1 MSAKNE
7 LDKTEN
13 KKKTGGKRPS
23 PGLAGGKDLFNSTF
37 PGKELTPREIVAELD
52 KYIVGQ
58 KKAKRAVAVALR
70 NRIRRLKLESDMRE
84 DIAPKNILMIGPT
97 GVGKTEIARR
107 LAKLA
112 GSPFIKVEA
121 TKYTEVGYVGRDV
134 ESMIRDLMAAGIQ
147 MVKQEMQETVTIEAE
162 KRAEDALLDLLLPGT
177 GKKRKEP
184 KPGPVVRPMGTFSI
198 NSDNASGSGPA
209 LMGTAIQVGIPVFR
223 KKSDDEDTETREEN
237 EEHEAGE
244 KQEDKTE
251 ETVVKDSSTREKFR
265 TMLREGKLEDRM
277 VEITV
282 NQNPQ
287 FPSFEMM
294 GGGFEDLESSL
305 SGIAGFFGGGKKK
318 KLVTVSRAREILIGE
333 ELEKLVDRDRVSD
346 EARQRVEETGIVFID
361 EIDKIAVKGERGG
374 GGPDVSREGVQRD
387 ILPIVEGAT
396 VNTKWGPVNTDHI
409 LFVAA
414 GAFNVSKPSDL
425 IPELQGRFPLRVELD
440 SLGKDDFLRILTEPK
455 NALTKQYIDLLATE
469 EVTIEFTPE
478 AIDRLAA
485 LAADVNSRLENI
497 GARRLHTIMEAL
509 LEELSFE
516 APDIAPTQVSITEA
530 YVNEK
535 LTDLVM
541 DQDLGR
547 YIL

>member
-1 MSAKNE
+1 MIDNKQVNE
-7 LDKTEN
+7 KLT
-13 KKKTGGKRPS
+13 R
-23 PGLAGGKDLFNSTF
+23 
-37 PGKELTPREIVAELD
+37 LTPKEIVSELD

-70 NRIRRLKLESDMRE
+70 NRIRRLQLDPELRE

-107 LAKLA
+107 LAKLT

-134 ESMIRDLMAAGIQ
+134 ESMVRDLMAAGFQ
-147 MVKQEMQETVTIEAE
+147 MVKQEMQESVTAEAE
-162 KRAEDALLDLLLPGT
+162 KRTEEALLDLLLPGN
-177 GKKRKEP
+177 RKQ
-184 KPGPVVRPMGTFSI
+184 KDKTAKPVVRPMGTFSI
-198 NSDNASGSGPA
+198 NPENSPGSII
-209 LMGTAIQVGIPVFR
+209 GTTLQVGIPVFN
-223 KKSDDEDTETREEN
+223 KKNNKDE
-237 EEHEAGE
+237 
-244 KQEDKTE
+244 TE
-251 ETVVKDSSTREKFR
+251 ETENELNEEVREDTKEDDKFKATREKLR
-265 TMLREGKLEDRM
+265 VMLKEGKLEERT
-277 VEITV
+277 VELMV

-294 GGGFEDLESSL
+294 GSSMEDLESSL

-318 KLVTVSRAREILIGE
+318 KVVTVARAREILKAE
-333 ELEKLVDRDRVSD
+333 ESEKLVDRDRVSD
-346 EARQRVEETGIVFID
+346 EARQRVEETGIIFID
-361 EIDKIAVKGERGG
+361 EIDKIAVKGDRG

-409 LFVAA
+409 LFIAA

-455 NALTKQYIDLLATE
+455 NALIKQYTELLATE
-469 EVTIEFTPE
+469 DVKLKFDPSAIEH
-478 AIDRLAA
+478 LAA
-485 LAADVNSRLENI
+485 LAAEVNTKLENI
-497 GARRLHTIMEAL
+497 GARRLHTIMETL

-516 APDIAPTQVSITEA
+516 ASDIAPADIDITVD
-530 YVNEK
+530 YVNQK
-535 LTDLVM
+535 LSEIVK

>member
-1 MSAKNE
+1 
-7 LDKTEN
+7 LI
-13 KKKTGGKRPS
+13 R
-23 PGLAGGKDLFNSTF
+23 
-37 PGKELTPREIVAELD
+37 KELTPRQVVAELD

-107 LAKLA
+107 LARLA

-134 ESMIRDLMAAGIQ
+134 ESMIRDLMAAGIS
-147 MVKQEMQETVTIEAE
+147 MVKQEMQESVTAEAE
-162 KRAEDALLDLLLPGT
+162 KHAEDALLELLLPGS
-177 GKKRKEP
+177 GKKRRGQ
-184 KPGPVVRPMGTFSI
+184 KPQPTPVVRPMGAFALNPETP
-198 NSDNASGSGPA
+198 GGPGI
-209 LMGTAIQVGIPVFR
+209 MGATIQVGIPTSLLNQNSSHDSTDDASAEEQPPLDSPVRDRFR
-223 KKSDDEDTETREEN
+223 D
-237 EEHEAGE
+237 
-244 KQEDKTE
+244 
-251 ETVVKDSSTREKFR
+251 
-265 TMLREGKLEDRM
+265 MLREGKLESKT

-287 FPSFEMM
+287 FPAFEMM

-305 SGIAGFFGGGKKK
+305 SGIAGMLGGGSKKK
-318 KLVTVSRAREILIGE
+318 KLVTVARARELLIAE
-333 ELEKLVDRDRVSD
+333 ELEKLIDRDRVND
-346 EARQRVEETGIVFID
+346 EARQRVEEAGIVFID
-361 EIDKIAVKGERGG
+361 EIDKIATKGDRGG

-396 VNTKWGPVNTDHI
+396 VNTKWGPVNTEHI
-409 LFVAA
+409 LFIAA

-455 NALTKQYIDLLATE
+455 NALTKQYVELLKTE
-469 EVTIEFTPE
+469 GVDIEFTDD
-478 AIDRLAA
+478 AIKRIAELAA
-485 LAADVNSRLENI
+485 EVNSRLENI
-497 GARRLHTIMEAL
+497 GARRLHTIMETL
-509 LEELSFE
+509 LEELSFD
-516 APDIAPTQVSITEA
+516 APDITPARVPITES

-535 LTDLVM
+535 LSSLAM

>member
-1 MSAKNE
+1 MS
-7 LDKTEN
+7 D
-13 KKKTGGKRPS
+13 KKT
-23 PGLAGGKDLFNSTF
+23 
-37 PGKELTPREIVAELD
+37 KEEELNKLTPKEIVSELD

-70 NRIRRLKLESDMRE
+70 NRIRRLKLDPELRE

-134 ESMIRDLMAAGIQ
+134 ESMVRDLMAAGFQ
-147 MVKQEMQETVTIEAE
+147 MVKQEMQESVTQEAE
-162 KRAEDALLDLLLPGT
+162 KRAEDILLDLLLPV
-177 GKKRKEP
+177 KRQRKQKTP
-184 KPGPVVRPMGTFSI
+184 PSPLIRPMGTFSFSPE
-198 NSDNASGSGPA
+198 NSNGSIIATA
-209 LMGTAIQVGIPVFR
+209 LQMGIPVM
-223 KKSDDEDTETREEN
+223 KNGNETE
-237 EEHEAGE
+237 AP
-244 KQEDKTE
+244 QEDRRIGDLQESKE
-251 ETVVKDSSTREKFR
+251 EEIKNPAEEEKFKATREKLR
-265 TMLREGKLEDRM
+265 SMLHEGKLNERT
-277 VEITV
+277 VELMV
-282 NQNPQ
+282 NQSPQ
-287 FPSFEMM
+287 IPAFEMM
-294 GGGFEDLESSL
+294 GTNMEDFESSI
-305 SGIAGFFGGGKKK
+305 SGIASFFSGGNKKK
-318 KLVTVSRAREILIGE
+318 KLVTVPRALEILKAE
-333 ELEKLVDRDRVSD
+333 EAEKLVDRDKVSD
-346 EARQRVEETGIVFID
+346 EARQRVEQTGIIFID
-361 EIDKIAVKGERGG
+361 EIDKIAVKGDRG

-409 LFVAA
+409 LFIAA

-455 NALTKQYIDLLATE
+455 NALIKQYTELLATE
-469 EVTIEFTPE
+469 DIKIVFMSE
-478 AIDRLAA
+478 AVERLAV
-485 LAADVNSRLENI
+485 LAAEVNSKLENI
-497 GARRLHTIMEAL
+497 GARRLHTIMETL

-516 APDIAPTQVSITEA
+516 ASDISPANIPITVE

-535 LTDLVM
+535 LSEIVK

>member
-1 MSAKNE
+1 ME
-7 LDKTEN
+7 DK
-13 KKKTGGKRPS
+13 KQVADKRI
-23 PGLAGGKDLFNSTF
+23 
-37 PGKELTPREIVAELD
+37 EYTPKEIVTELD

-70 NRIRRLKLESDMRE
+70 NRIRRLKLDPEIRE

-134 ESMIRDLMAAGIQ
+134 ESMVRDLMAAGFQ
-147 MVKQEMQETVTIEAE
+147 MVKQEMQEAVVQEAE
-162 KRAEDALLDLLLPGT
+162 KRAEEALLDLLLPT
-177 GKKRKEP
+177 GARKPKDKKP
-184 KPGPVVRPMGTFSI
+184 KTGPVMRPMGTFALNPENSNPSI
-198 NSDNASGSGPA
+198 IATTLQFGFQGANNSSAVN
-209 LMGTAIQVGIPVFR
+209 
-223 KKSDDEDTETREEN
+223 
-237 EEHEAGE
+237 
-244 KQEDKTE
+244 TE
-251 ETVVKDSSTREKFR
+251 ETIDEASAQGEEAVINEAKDSEEEKFKATREKLR
-265 TMLREGKLEDRM
+265 KMLHEGKLNDRT
-277 VEITV
+277 VEIMV
-282 NQNPQ
+282 GQNPS

-294 GGGFEDLESSL
+294 GGSMEDLEASI
-305 SGIAGFFGGGKKK
+305 SGIAGMLTGGQKKK
-318 KLVTVSRAREILIGE
+318 VVSVPRAMEILKAE
-333 ELEKLVDRDRVSD
+333 EAEKLVDRDKVTD
-346 EARQRVEETGIVFID
+346 EARQRVEETGIIFID
-361 EIDKIAVKGERGG
+361 EIDKIAVKGDRG

-396 VNTKWGPVNTDHI
+396 VNTKWGPVNTDHV
-409 LFVAA
+409 LFIAA

-455 NALTKQYIDLLATE
+455 NALIKQYTELLGTE
-469 EVTIEFTPE
+469 NVKLIFAPE
-478 AIDRLAA
+478 AIEHLAA
-485 LAADVNSRLENI
+485 LAAEVNSKLENI
-497 GARRLHTIMEAL
+497 GARRLHTIMETL

-516 APDIAPTQVSITEA
+516 ASDIAPADINITVD

-535 LTDLVM
+535 LADVVK

>member
-1 MSAKNE
+1 MSE
-7 LDKTEN
+7 
-13 KKKTGGKRPS
+13 KKSGEKI
-23 PGLAGGKDLFNSTF
+23 ADQ
-37 PGKELTPREIVAELD
+37 LTPREIVLELD

-70 NRIRRLKLESDMRE
+70 NRIRRLKLDPEIRE

-147 MVKQEMQETVTIEAE
+147 VVKQEMQESVTTEAE

-177 GKKRKEP
+177 GKKTKERP
-184 KPGPVVRPMGTFSI
+184 PAGPVVRPMGAFSI
-198 NSDNASGSGPA
+198 NPSAGPA
-209 LMGTAIQVGIPVFR
+209 LMGATIQVGIPARPEALDASADAEAAGEEASREAEF
-223 KKSDDEDTETREEN
+223 EAREEP
-237 EEHEAGE
+237 GSLR
-244 KQEDKTE
+244 D
-251 ETVVKDSSTREKFR
+251 STREKFR
-265 TMLREGKLEDRM
+265 AMLRAGKLEEKT

-287 FPSFEMM
+287 FPAIEMM
-294 GGGFEDLESSL
+294 GGGMEDLETSL
-305 SGIAGFFGGGKKK
+305 SGIAGFFGGNKKK
-318 KLVTVSRAREILIGE
+318 KVVTVGRAREILIAE
-333 ELEKLVDRDRVSD
+333 ESEKLIDRDRVSD

-361 EIDKIAVKGERGG
+361 EIDKIAVKGDRG

-396 VNTKWGPVNTDHI
+396 VTTKWGPVNTDHI
-409 LFVAA
+409 LFIAA

-425 IPELQGRFPLRVELD
+425 IPELQGRFPLRVELE
-440 SLGKDDFLRILTEPK
+440 SLGKAEFLRILTEPK
-455 NALTKQYIDLLATE
+455 NALTKQYVDLLATE
-469 EVTIEFTPE
+469 GVEIEFAPE
-478 AIDRLAA
+478 AVEKLAA
-485 LAADVNSRLENI
+485 LAAEVNSRLENI

-509 LEELSFE
+509 LEDLSFE
-516 APDIAPTQVSITEA
+516 APDIAPAKIPITEA
-530 YVNEK
+530 YVTERLAN
-535 LTDLVM
+535 LVT